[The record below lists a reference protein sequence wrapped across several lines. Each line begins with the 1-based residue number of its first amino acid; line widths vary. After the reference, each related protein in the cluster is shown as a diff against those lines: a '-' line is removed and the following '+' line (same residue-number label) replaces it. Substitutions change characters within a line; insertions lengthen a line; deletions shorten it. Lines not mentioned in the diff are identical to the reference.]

1 MSSTAFVGLPIEVC
15 FNPFGEQ
22 FQTEEIVKVART
34 FLFVSA
40 LRVDQVQK
48 ALESS
53 ADEVI
58 LDLEDAVSNDDKAQ
72 ARENLRVLQPAR
84 DCIVRINN
92 FHSSDFAYDLD
103 SITGYSWLKAVI
115 LPKVESSDDVQQTR
129 RGLKGRTEV
138 IALVESALGIENVK
152 EIATSGVSRLAFGS
166 VDYSVQMGTEPSDLL
181 LAYPRSRLVVASAAR
196 ALPPPIDGP
205 TRNYLD
211 LETLKAETA
220 LARTLGM
227 GGKFCIHPK
236 QLPIVQQ
243 CFAALPSEL
252 SWAKM
257 VLDGLAKSPS
267 GVFAVD
273 GQMID
278 APLIARAKEIVEGFD
293 D

>member
-1 MSSTAFVGLPIEVC
+1 M
-15 FNPFGEQ
+15 
-22 FQTEEIVKVART
+22 KVARS

-40 LRVDQVQK
+40 LRVDQVFK

-58 LDLEDAVSNDDKAQ
+58 LDLEDAVSKDDKTQ
-72 ARENLRVLQPAR
+72 ARENLRDLQPPR
-84 DCIVRINN
+84 NCIVRINN
-92 FHSSDFAYDLD
+92 FGSSDFAYDLD
-103 SITGYSWLKAVI
+103 SVARYSWLKAII
-115 LPKVESSDDVQQTR
+115 LPKVESSEDVRQTR
-129 RGLKGRTEV
+129 EGLENRTEV

-152 EIATSGVSRLAFGS
+152 EIAQSGVSRLAFGS
-166 VDYSVQMGTEPSDLL
+166 IDYSVQMGTEPNDLL

-196 ALPPPIDGP
+196 SLPPPIDGP
-205 TRNYLD
+205 TRNFLD
-211 LETLKAETA
+211 LETLKTETV

-236 QLPIVQQ
+236 QLRIVQQ

-257 VLDGLAKSPS
+257 VLDALAKSPS

-278 APLIARAKEIVEGFD
+278 APLIARAKEIVEGRVD